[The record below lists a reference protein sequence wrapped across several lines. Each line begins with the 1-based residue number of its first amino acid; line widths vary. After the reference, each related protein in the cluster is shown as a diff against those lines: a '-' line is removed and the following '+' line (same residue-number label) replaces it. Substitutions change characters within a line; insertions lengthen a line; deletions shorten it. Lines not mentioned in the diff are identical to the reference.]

1 VSILG
6 VPGEGDEFPMT
17 PAGQASIPG
26 EDLLLCDE

>member
-1 VSILG
+1 VSIL